1 MSSLIHI
8 SPVLSLLLVLG
19 STGRADA
26 SGKGAGF
33 VLLREGVGAR
43 AEAMGGAYTAVA
55 RDQTAAAW
63 NPAGIGAL
71 TGKDFLVTHH
81 SSFQEI
87 QQIYGGWAYGN
98 GRSGVALS
106 LGIYSVGG
114 IEARTGP
121 SAQPQG
127 TFGIYEIIAGLTYA
141 KRIKPGFYAGA
152 TVRALHE
159 SIGPEQAS
167 GFSVDLGLLYRFGMK
182 GLIAGASYR
191 NLGRME
197 VMDTQRTPLPG
208 TFRAGIAWRAKWLT
222 GSLDLSAPRHGS
234 VGVHTGVE
242 LRVKGALCL
251 RAGYR
256 TGHDIRDW
264 SFGFG
269 IQPGSWRMEY
279 AYVPAAL
286 GLDGSHRLEF
296 GIR

>member
-1 MSSLIHI
+1 MRCARQI
-8 SPVLSLLLVLG
+8 SWVCGLFLVLG
-19 STGRADA
+19 STGRAEA

-33 VLLREGVGAR
+33 VLLREGIGAR

-141 KRIKPGFYAGA
+141 KRIKSGLYAGA

-167 GFSVDLGLLYRFGMK
+167 GFSVDLGLLYRFRMK
-182 GLIAGASYR
+182 GLTAGASYR

-222 GSLDLSAPRHGS
+222 GSLDLGAPRHGS

-242 LRVKGALCL
+242 LRVKGTLCL

>member
-1 MSSLIHI
+1 MRSARQICPFLG
-8 SPVLSLLLVLG
+8 LLLVLA
-19 STGRADA
+19 SACLTEA

-71 TGKDFLVTHH
+71 MGKDFLVTHH

-106 LGIYSVGG
+106 LGIHSVGG

-121 SAQPQG
+121 SSQPQG

-141 KRIKPGFYAGA
+141 KRIKTGLYAGA

-159 SIGPEQAS
+159 SIGSEQAS
-167 GFSVDLGLLYRFGMK
+167 GFGVDLGLLYRFGMK
-182 GLIAGASYR
+182 GLTAGASYR

-208 TFRAGIAWRAKWLT
+208 TFRAGIAWRAKWFS
-222 GSLDLSAPRHGS
+222 GSLDLGAPRHGS

-242 LRVKGALCL
+242 LRVKETLCL

-279 AYVPAAL
+279 AYVPAAM

>member
-1 MSSLIHI
+1 MRSLIRI
-8 SPVLSLLLVLG
+8 LSVLAIVLVLG
-19 STGRADA
+19 SAGRATA
-26 SGKGAGF
+26 SGKSAGF
-33 VLLREGVGAR
+33 VLLREGIGAR

-167 GFSVDLGLLYRFGMK
+167 GFSVDFGLFYRFRMK
-182 GLIAGASYR
+182 GLTAGASYR

-208 TFRAGIAWRAKWLT
+208 TFRAGIAWWAKWLT
-222 GSLDLSAPRHGS
+222 GSLDLGAPRHGS

-242 LRVKGALCL
+242 LRVKRTLCL

>member
-1 MSSLIHI
+1 MRSVRRI
-8 SPVLSLLLVLG
+8 SWVCGLVLVWG
-19 STGRADA
+19 SAGGAEA

-55 RDQTAAAW
+55 VDQTAASW

-71 TGKDFLVTHH
+71 TGKDFLITHH

-98 GRSGVALS
+98 SRSGVALS
-106 LGIYSVGG
+106 LGIYSVSG

-127 TFGIYEIIAGLTYA
+127 TFGIYEINTGLSYA
-141 KRIKPGFYAGA
+141 RRIKGGFYAG
-152 TVRALHE
+152 TTLRALHE
-159 SIGPEQAS
+159 SIGPERAS
-167 GFSVDLGLLYRFGMK
+167 GVSVDLGLLYRFENK
-182 GLIAGASYR
+182 GLTAGASYR

-197 VMDTQRTPLPG
+197 AMDAQRAPLPG

-222 GSLDLSAPRHGS
+222 GSLDLRAPRHGS
-234 VGVHTGVE
+234 AGMHAGLE

-251 RAGYR
+251 RGGYR
-256 TGHDIRDW
+256 TGNDIRDW

-269 IQPGSWRMEY
+269 IRPGGWRMEY